1 MALCRRYQVSGR
13 VQGVFFRASTRDR
26 AISIGV
32 TGWVRNT
39 SGGGVELVA
48 CGEESQLSQL
58 EEWLQEGPSYAKVY
72 DIQSEAIADETFID
86 FSIRY

>member
-1 MALCRRYQVSGR
+1 MAECRHYRVSGR
-13 VQGVFFRASTRDR
+13 VQGVFFRASTRDS

-39 SGGGVELVA
+39 SEGGVELVA

-58 EEWLQEGPSYAKVY
+58 EEWLQEGPSYAKVH
-72 DIQSEAIADETFID
+72 DVQSEAVAGETFAD